1 MIVVLKKLSVS
12 QRVCVKFKPVVLA
25 AVQWKVLACIYWSEW
40 ELDWILSIQ
49 PKVVIGVLLA
59 TATSFCLADHAP
71 DVAKYTPRLRMGTS
85 VQNLFYCSH
94 LVG

>member
-1 MIVVLKKLSVS
+1 MGIRLGSYV
-12 QRVCVKFKPVVLA
+12 
-25 AVQWKVLACIYWSEW
+25 
-40 ELDWILSIQ
+40 Q

-59 TATSFCLADHAP
+59 AAVSFCLTDQVS
-71 DVAKYTPRLRMGTS
+71 DVAQYTPRVGKGTS